1 MKSYAHYAELYI
13 KNYYDTSY
21 IKKSGPTMD
30 NDGTVLSHDVAM
42 GILHS

>member
-1 MKSYAHYAELYI
+1 MKSYTHYAELYI
-13 KNYYDTSY
+13 KNYYDTAY
-21 IKKSGPTMD
+21 KKSGPTMD